1 MEKLTIESLEWSR
14 IYLIVTFNNDITD
27 DLYLI
32 DENKNKQLICKE
44 YIEKNK
50 LKMPITC
57 AYSDSMISEGKW
69 NFYYQEKLVM
79 VNLSCAKTLDDKNKV
94 YFYKNNDYAY
104 VVSFNIDEQFNL
116 IMFIN
121 YMKKNN
127 KPLAND
133 RITSKH
139 FVFHKILVMVL
150 NLFIGLLKLEYKLFS
165 LLSFKKGNRLL
176 FMSETRDKLE
186 GNLLALRNRLVERN
200 LDKNYKFYYSFKKV
214 LSSKKSIWYYLK
226 TVALIARV
234 DYIFIDDYAPI
245 FSFIDLKKTRLI
257 QLWHAGVG
265 FKSVGYSRF
274 GKNGSPHPLVSP
286 HRKYDYAVVA
296 SESLIPVYQEVFGLT
311 RKHFIV
317 PGMLRLDGY
326 LDEERIANVKERIYH
341 SYPNIKNKKV
351 ILFAPTYRG
360 TGQATAYYDND
371 QIDLDKLYELCVNN
385 NYIVLF
391 KFHPFIKDKI
401 TIKKEYQELLIDVS
415 DYSDINE
422 LFYVTDVLI
431 TDYSSNIYE
440 YSLFE
445 KPIIFF
451 DYDLE
456 QYEILRGVHNSLE
469 DSPGNVCKTFDEVL
483 DILKNQNYD
492 ISKVKKFKNENIAY
506 QDSKSCDRLIK
517 ILFDE

>member
-1 MEKLTIESLEWSR
+1 
-14 IYLIVTFNNDITD
+14 
-27 DLYLI
+27 
-32 DENKNKQLICKE
+32 
-44 YIEKNK
+44 
-50 LKMPITC
+50 
-57 AYSDSMISEGKW
+57 
-69 NFYYQEKLVM
+69 
-79 VNLSCAKTLDDKNKV
+79 
-94 YFYKNNDYAY
+94 
-104 VVSFNIDEQFNL
+104 
-116 IMFIN
+116 
-121 YMKKNN
+121 
-127 KPLAND
+127 
-133 RITSKH
+133 
-139 FVFHKILVMVL
+139 
-150 NLFIGLLKLEYKLFS
+150 
-165 LLSFKKGNRLL
+165 
-176 FMSETRDKLE
+176 
-186 GNLLALRNRLVERN
+186 
-200 LDKNYKFYYSFKKV
+200 
-214 LSSKKSIWYYLK
+214 
-226 TVALIARV
+226 
-234 DYIFIDDYAPI
+234 
-245 FSFIDLKKTRLI
+245 
-257 QLWHAGVG
+257 
-265 FKSVGYSRF
+265 
-274 GKNGSPHPLVSP
+274 
-286 HRKYDYAVVA
+286 
-296 SESLIPVYQEVFGLT
+296 
-311 RKHFIV
+311 
-317 PGMLRLDGY
+317 MLRLDGY